1 MIIHDI
7 KLDGPGVKGT
17 VVNAQLLS
25 ELLRIVIDGSQ
36 RALRVRTQGRSTARG
51 ILPNWISTSS
61 EFEVQIVEGST
72 LLQITAPTL
81 IEAGPSEFK
90 QRELF
95 PEIDPDLTSFDYF
108 TDSLDA
114 VLDGSERS
122 NLYDRGMLKLL
133 SGFNSVFERGIE
145 EITFYSKGKNAVKK
159 IQVSKSNLESFS
171 KLEEQIPNPQ
181 QAKIAGKLD
190 SIRHSDR
197 TFVLQLPG
205 NREQVKGITDF
216 YHLEDLQDLW
226 GKSVLVSGTVHFTPT
241 GSILRI
247 EADQIKSGSER
258 DMIIWSVPPT
268 PLKKP
273 VSTAAFRV
281 PQGSRSG
288 INALIGHWPGDESD
302 DQIEEVLEAL
312 S

>member
-17 VVNAQLLS
+17 VVNAHLLS
-25 ELLRIVIDGSQ
+25 ELLRIIIDGSQ
-36 RALRVRTQGRSTARG
+36 QALRVRTQGRSTARG
-51 ILPNWISTSS
+51 ILPSWISTSS
-61 EFEVQIVEGST
+61 EFEVEIVKGST

-81 IEAGPSEFK
+81 IEADPSAFK

-133 SGFNSVFERGIE
+133 SGLDSVFERGIE
-145 EITFYSKGKNAVKK
+145 EITFHSKGKSEVRK
-159 IQVSKSNLESFS
+159 IQVSKRDLASFT
-171 KLEEQIPNPQ
+171 KLEEQIPHPQ

-190 SIRHSDR
+190 LIRHSDR
-197 TFVLQLPG
+197 TFILQLPETK
-205 NREQVKGITDF
+205 EQVKGITDSH
-216 YHLEDLQDLW
+216 HLEDLQDLW
-226 GKSVLVSGTVHFTPT
+226 GKSVLVSGTVHFTST

-247 EADQIKSGSER
+247 EADQIKTASER
-258 DMIIWSVPPT
+258 DIMMWSVPPE

-273 VSTAAFRV
+273 ASATAFRV
-281 PQGSRSG
+281 HQGPRSG
-288 INALIGHWPGDESD
+288 INAVIGRWPGDESD
-302 DQIEEVLEAL
+302 DEIEEVLETL

>member
-17 VVNAQLLS
+17 VVNAHLLS
-25 ELLRIVIDGSQ
+25 ELLRIVIEGSQ
-36 RALRVRTQGRSTARG
+36 RALRVKTQGRSTARG
-51 ILPNWISTSS
+51 ILPSWISTSS
-61 EFEVQIVEGST
+61 EFEVQITEGST

-81 IEAGPSEFK
+81 IEADPSEFK
-90 QRELF
+90 QSNLF
-95 PEIDPDLTSFDYF
+95 PEIDPHLTSFDYF

-122 NLYDRGMLKLL
+122 NLFDRGMLKLL
-133 SGFNSVFERGIE
+133 SGFDSVFERGID
-145 EITFYSKGKNAVKK
+145 EITFHAKGTSTGKN
-159 IQVSKSNLESFS
+159 IQVNKRNLESFV
-171 KLEEQIPNPQ
+171 KLEEQIPQPQ
-181 QAKIAGKLD
+181 QTKIAGKLD

-197 TFVLQLPG
+197 TFILQLPE
-205 NREQVKGITDF
+205 NKEHVKGIADSH
-216 YHLEDLQDLW
+216 HLEHLQYLW
-226 GKSVLVSGTVHFTPT
+226 GKSVLVGGKVHFTPT

-258 DMIIWSVPPT
+258 DMMIWSVPPT

-273 VSTAAFRV
+273 VSAAAFRV

-288 INALIGHWPGDESD
+288 INALIGRWPGNESD
-302 DQIEEVLEAL
+302 DEIEEVLETL

>member
-1 MIIHDI
+1 MITHNV

-17 VVNAQLLS
+17 VVNAHLLR
-25 ELLRIVIDGSQ
+25 ELLRIIIDGSE

-51 ILPNWISTSS
+51 ALPSWISTSS

-81 IEAGPSEFK
+81 IEADPIEFK
-90 QRELF
+90 QPDLF
-95 PEIDPDLTSFDYF
+95 PEIDPELTSFDYF
-108 TDSLDA
+108 TESLDA
-114 VLDGSERS
+114 VMDGGERS
-122 NLYDRGMLKLL
+122 NLYDRGMLELL
-133 SGFNSVFERGIE
+133 YGFDSVFDRGVE
-145 EITFYSKGKNAVKK
+145 EITFYSKGKSKVKK
-159 IQVSKSNLESFS
+159 VHLSKKDLKDFT

-181 QAKIAGKLD
+181 QAKIAGILD
-190 SIRHSDR
+190 QIRHSDR
-197 TFVLQLPG
+197 TFALQLPATK
-205 NREQVKGITDF
+205 EPVKGITDPR
-216 YHLEDLQDLW
+216 HLEDLQGLW

-258 DMIIWSVPPT
+258 DIMMWSVPPE

-273 VSTAAFRV
+273 ASAVSFRV
-281 PQGSRSG
+281 PQGPRSG
-288 INALIGHWPGDESD
+288 INAVIGRWPGDESD
-302 DQIEEVLEAL
+302 DQIKEVLETL